1 MRRLTSAGRVVAAL
15 LAFASLGAALP
26 AAAAAQVDRNG
37 ERIPDRPRLR
47 SKADSNDW
55 QAYYTEGVK
64 QLKKRPERA
73 TACFYWASRLD
84 PSVPAPI
91 VARWVSS
98 WREEPQLLKEYLDS
112 AEYVVK
118 SGRAAT
124 IDSIAYRAML
134 RNPLVN
140 QQLTL
145 WAYERVVTNWDGDPL
160 NHAWLLYS
168 QGKFPG
174 ALRDFATALEEPG
187 RVWLRYERALMFE
200 ALQQHDS
207 AALELERLV
216 AALHRADRKR
226 LTSVYQSTAMYEYAA
241 GRAWV
246 LAGRLDKARDAF
258 GRALGEDLSF
268 YMAHAALA
276 ELAYQQNDTA
286 LVVQEYA
293 QAVELAPGDAAL
305 RFGFGNLL
313 LELERY
319 EDAVVQFRAAI
330 EDEPYYA
337 LPYLNLAVALDKL
350 GRSRE
355 ALAPLE
361 TFVARAPA
369 RYRQQADI
377 AATRAAQIRAESGG

>member
-1 MRRLTSAGRVVAAL
+1 MRRLTSLRRAAWAAAAL
-15 LAFASLGAALP
+15 LLPIASG
-26 AAAAAQVDRNG
+26 AQVDRRG
-37 ERIPDRPRLR
+37 ERVPDRPSLR
-47 SKADSNDW
+47 ADADSNDW
-55 QAYYTEGVK
+55 QAYYAEGIK
-64 QLKKRPERA
+64 HLKKLPDRA
-73 TACFYWASRLD
+73 TAYFYWASRLD
-84 PSVPAPI
+84 PSVAEPI
-91 VARWVSS
+91 FARWVSS
-98 WREEPQLLKEYLDS
+98 WRQDPRLLEEYLNG

-118 SGRAAT
+118 SGKGAT
-124 IDSIAYRAML
+124 IDSIAYRALL

-145 WAYERVVTNWDGDPL
+145 WVYEGLPGEWASDPL
-160 NHAWLLYS
+160 TNGWMLYNR
-168 QGKFPG
+168 GKYEG
-174 ALRDFATALEEPG
+174 ALEEFASALKDPK
-187 RVWLRYERALMFE
+187 RIAVHYDRALVFA
-200 ALQQHDS
+200 ALQQNDS
-207 AALELERLV
+207 AALELEQLV
-216 AALHRADRKR
+216 AAMHGRQQKR
-226 LTSVYQSTAMYEYAA
+226 LTSVYESTAMYEYAA
-241 GRAWV
+241 GRAW
-246 LAGRLDKARDAF
+246 AFARDFDKAKEAF
-258 GRALGEDLSF
+258 GRALTEDLSL

-276 ELAYQQNDTA
+276 ELGRLQKDSA
-286 LVVQEYA
+286 LAVQEYA

-305 RFGFGNLL
+305 RFGYGNLL

-350 GRSRE
+350 GRGRE